1 MVNIYQGLKEEQ
13 KDKILFKLK
22 GNKIRF
28 YEKESYI
35 YELDGKI
42 IGYFNLTP
50 ISGCLNIDAEI
61 LEEFRGKG
69 LGNEFLENISNYVAS
84 KCIEY
89 NENNENNEIEYL
101 LLLIEPSNIS
111 AIKTAEKNGYSL
123 DYTLFDGDVENELSG
138 TSSYTKSIKNC
149 KEKKR

>member
-69 LGNEFLENISNYVAS
+69 LGNDFLENISNYVAS

-89 NENNENNEIEYL
+89 NKNNEIMKLNIYYYL
-101 LLLIEPSNIS
+101 LNLQ
-111 AIKTAEKNGYSL
+111 TAEKNGYSL

>member
-1 MVNIYQGLKEEQ
+1 MVNIYQGLNEEQ
-13 KDKILFKLK
+13 EDKILFKLK

-28 YEKESYI
+28 NIKESYI
-35 YELDGKI
+35 YDVDGNI

-50 ISGCLNIDAEI
+50 ISGCLNIDFEM

-89 NENNENNEIEYL
+89 NKNNENNEIEYL

-123 DYTLFDGDVENELSG
+123 DYALFDGDVENELFG
-138 TSSYTKSIKNC
+138 TSAYTKSIKNC

>member
-1 MVNIYQGLKEEQ
+1 MVNIYQGLDRE
-13 KDKILFKLK
+13 LK
-22 GNKIRF
+22 NEKIRF
-28 YEKESYI
+28 NKKESYI

-50 ISGCLNIDAEI
+50 ILGCLNIDAEI

-89 NENNENNEIEYL
+89 NKNNENNEIEYL

-111 AIKTAEKNGYSL
+111 AIKTAEKSGYLL

-138 TSSYTKSIKNC
+138 TSAYTKSIKNC

>member
-1 MVNIYQGLKEEQ
+1 MVNIYQGLDRE
-13 KDKILFKLK
+13 LK
-22 GNKIRF
+22 SEKIRF
-28 YEKESYI
+28 NKKESYI

-42 IGYFNLTP
+42 IGYFNLTQ

-89 NENNENNEIEYL
+89 NENNEIEYL

-123 DYTLFDGDVENELSG
+123 NYTLFDGDVENELSG
-138 TSSYTKSIKNC
+138 TSAYTKSIKNC

>member
-1 MVNIYQGLKEEQ
+1 MVNIYQGLNEEQ

-35 YELDGKI
+35 YEVDGNI

-69 LGNEFLENISNYVAS
+69 LGNEFLENISDYVTSLCSTSS
-84 KCIEY
+84 KY
-89 NENNENNEIEYL
+89 SDYENL

-123 DYTLFDGDVENELSG
+123 DYTLFDGDVENELFGNSA
-138 TSSYTKSIKNC
+138 YTKSIKNC

>member
-50 ISGCLNIDAEI
+50 ILGCLNIDAEI

-69 LGNEFLENISNYVAS
+69 LGNDFLENISNYVAS

-89 NENNENNEIEYL
+89 NKNNEIMKLNIYYYL
-101 LLLIEPSNIS
+101 LNLQI
-111 AIKTAEKNGYSL
+111 
-123 DYTLFDGDVENELSG
+123 
-138 TSSYTKSIKNC
+138 
-149 KEKKR
+149 